1 MSVRKLPIVYSAQT
15 RIDCKPYR
23 CELSASSCALRH
35 RSAHETASVLEMRKG
50 LHLRGPD
57 LRGCFNCPV
66 GAYVSRRVAEIAATS
81 STGERKAKPKRWVKP
96 VRP

>member
-1 MSVRKLPIVYSAQT
+1 MARRLPVVYSAQT
-15 RIDCKPYR
+15 RIDCQPYR
-23 CELSASSCALRH
+23 CELAASSCAARH
-35 RSAHETASVLEMRKG
+35 RKAHETMALVEMRKG

-66 GAYVSRRVAEIAATS
+66 GAYVARRVSELAS
-81 STGERKAKPKRWVKP
+81 SSSGQTTRRPRRWVKP